1 MREFQVKK
9 PSGRRRLGPRVRGW
23 PGAFR
28 ERVLTTAVSTMWL
41 AHREEHQTLD
51 LGVTGSTPVPLTEQ
65 TPRYLERESAP
76 DSPRAASIRWVRP
89 SALGRGLLTKP
100 LLQGQHESRPC
111 SAWIPLGPPREA
123 NSARA
128 RLRAASPT
136 ALFARRTATLPD
148 GRASSNSTP
157 PWFVGSADDFA
168 AQGFTIILLEE
179 WE

>member
-1 MREFQVKK
+1 MPLLLREFQVKK

-51 LGVTGSTPVPLTEQ
+51 LGVTGSTPVPPTELQ
-65 TPRYLERESAP
+65 TRFLDAKAFMT
-76 DSPRAASIRWVRP
+76 SPRAASVRAVCP
-89 SALGRGLLTKP
+89 SALGRGLLTTP
-100 LLQGQHESRPC
+100 PASGQHESRPC

-123 NSARA
+123 NSPRA

-136 ALFARRTATLPD
+136 ARFARRTATLPD
-148 GRASSNSTP
+148 GRDSSNSTP
-157 PWFVGSADDFA
+157 PWSVGSADRLA
-168 AQGFTIILLEE
+168 A
-179 WE
+179 